1 MNEKMVKLNS
11 DNQTADYQSVAR
23 QLRQVY
29 ATGKCC
35 APIRT
40 QLPADDLEAAY
51 SVQNSNTEYWL
62 VKGRKSVGCKIGL
75 TSKAVQKQ
83 LGVTQP
89 DYGILF
95 QDMAFSD
102 GEVIP
107 YASLQ
112 QPKIEGEIAFYLK
125 EDLNS
130 DGLTCA
136 DVMSAIDYA
145 LAAFEVVGSRIKDW
159 NINIVDT
166 IADNASSGVYVLG
179 RQPRRLNEFD
189 LRLCGAVI
197 EHQGEPVST
206 GAGAACLGN
215 PMNAVTWLAN
225 KMVEVGRPLCK
236 GDLVLSGALGPMIS
250 VGAGDK
256 YELRISGLGSV
267 CAVFFNGVA
276 V

>member
-1 MNEKMVKLNS
+1 MMNKKIIELNS
-11 DNQTADYQSVAR
+11 KNQTADYAPVAK

-35 APIRT
+35 EPVRA

-51 SVQNSNTEYWL
+51 SVQNINTEYWL
-62 VKGRKSVGCKIGL
+62 AKGRKYAGCKIGL
-75 TSKAVQKQ
+75 TSNAVQKQ
-83 LGVTQP
+83 LGVAQP

-102 GEVIP
+102 SEVIP
-107 YASLQ
+107 YATLQ
-112 QPKIEGEIAFYLK
+112 QPRIEGEIAFYLK

-130 DGLTCA
+130 DALTCA

-145 LAAFEVVGSRIKDW
+145 LAAFEVVGSRIQDW

-179 RQPRRLNEFD
+179 HQARRLNEFD
-189 LRLCGAVI
+189 LRLCGAVV
-197 EHQGEPVST
+197 EYQGEPVST

-215 PMNAVTWLAN
+215 PMNAVTWLAC
-225 KMVEVGRPLCK
+225 KMAEVGRPLGK

-250 VGAGDK
+250 INPGDK

-267 CAVFFNGVA
+267 CAVFSTE
-276 V
+276 